1 MNKIAEHITPIYN
14 KIVNHYGVGTRG
26 IPSVEVYTSIY
37 SRLSGISGMTGE
49 DEAHAEY
56 DWDNNKIYLYAPA
69 MESKTQLVR
78 SLIHEHV
85 HSLQDHTQKDKNRAL
100 GYDKD
105 PFEIQAHKEEENYLK
120 FL

>member
-1 MNKIAEHITPIYN
+1 
-14 KIVNHYGVGTRG
+14 
-26 IPSVEVYTSIY
+26 
-37 SRLSGISGMTGE
+37 
-49 DEAHAEY
+49 
-56 DWDNNKIYLYAPA
+56 

-78 SLIHEHV
+78 SLIHEHI